1 MRVAAFPADAPFLP
15 ALAQAWLAAP
25 GDPTE
30 GLLILPSR
38 RSARALAGAFLQA
51 NQSKAL
57 LLPRI
62 IALGAVDE
70 AGLTITDQLSLPPA
84 VSALTRQAMLARL
97 ILARNGKNGAPS
109 KISSAWNLAADLAA
123 LLDEADLAEINLADA
138 LPGLVDGEL
147 ASHWQTTLE
156 FLNIVTHAWPAILLE
171 IGMINPIQRQN
182 LLMDAQ
188 NAAWQ
193 RTPPRMKIWLVTRA
207 ANPALQRLAKTIAAL
222 PGGAIICP
230 GYDTDMATAG
240 WEAVDDTHP
249 QKSIA
254 SLLVALGVRHEE
266 IQIWP
271 SAVSKVPAGRQALL
285 SKAMLP
291 APCLTEWQN
300 PDTAKPEGMLKLVT
314 RDEHEE
320 ARAIAMALR
329 DAMEQ
334 TELTAALITPDR
346 NLAQRVA
353 ANLRR
358 FGIIADD
365 SAGEALADTPPAI
378 FLRLLARAV
387 ADDFAPL
394 PLLALLK
401 HPLTA
406 NRQAPEICRE
416 NARQL
421 EISALRGPR
430 PGAGFD
436 GIKFRLKDE
445 KFLTERAFVE
455 RLEYNLAPVINLPL
469 VNNPAKA
476 LSALI
481 KTAENLAASD
491 VEEGVSRLW
500 TGEAGAA
507 LSTLLSEILTA
518 IATLPDIP
526 PAELSNLL
534 DAILMGHVVRRPRTK
549 DGHPRVAIWG
559 IQEANLQSVD
569 FAVLAGLVENVW
581 PGIAEPGPW
590 MSRPMRNKAGLPA
603 VEQEIGLSAND
614 FFSLCSQTPTVILSV
629 PKRRE
634 RAPAVP
640 ARWITRLDALLR
652 GSASPMPLHDAA
664 NWAAQVDMPQQRIL
678 RPRPTPKPPAEK
690 RPTKLSITDIATLIT
705 DPYSIYI
712 NKILRIRKLNELDEE
727 SDAGLFGNI
736 VHDGLEVF
744 FGSDPDF
751 QSPDAAQKLNTALQ
765 LAMRA
770 GRPRPALEHWWAAR
784 LQRIANWVI
793 ATELERRTK
802 WGAPLRL
809 ALELDAEM
817 NIPPNFILS
826 GRADRIETRQDGSIF
841 ILDYKTGTA
850 PDGKKLQSGA
860 APQLPLEAVMAESG
874 SFGAD
879 YHGIVTELGVWK
891 LSGRRVEGEDKA
903 LIRDPDI
910 LRDIIDQAGKKIPI
924 LFQKFAKQS
933 TPYLAMPHPD
943 RILGHDNFQN
953 ISRRSEWIN
962 DEPAND
968 IDA

>member
-15 ALAQAWLAAP
+15 ALARAWLAAP
-25 GDPTE
+25 GDSTE

-70 AGLTITDQLSLPPA
+70 AGLTITEQLNLPPA
-84 VSALTRQAMLARL
+84 VPALTRQTMLAKL
-97 ILARNGKNGAPS
+97 ILARHGKNGAPT
-109 KISSAWNLAADLAA
+109 KISSAWSLAADLAA
-123 LLDEADLAEINLADA
+123 LLDEADLAEINLADT
-138 LPGLVDGEL
+138 LPHLVGGEL

-156 FLNIVTHAWPAILLE
+156 FLNIVTHAWPAILNE
-171 IGMINPIQRQN
+171 MGMINPVHRQN

-193 RTPPRMKIWLVTRA
+193 RTPPHAKIWLVARA
-207 ANPALQRLAKTIAAL
+207 ANPALQRLAKTIAEL
-222 PGGAIICP
+222 PAGAIICP
-230 GYDTDMATAG
+230 GYDTNMATAG
-240 WEAVDDTHP
+240 WEAVGDTHP

-254 SLLVALGVRHEE
+254 ALLISLGVRQEE

-271 SAVSKVPAGRQALL
+271 SIASKVPAGRSALISKALL
-285 SKAMLP
+285 PASCLP
-291 APCLTEWQN
+291 DWQT
-300 PDTAKPEGMLKLVT
+300 PDTAKPDGLYKLVT

-320 ARAIAMALR
+320 SRAIALALR

-334 TELTAALITPDR
+334 PDLTAALITPDR
-346 NLAQRVA
+346 NLAQRVT

-365 SAGEALADTPPAI
+365 SAGETLADTPPAT

-406 NRQAPEICRE
+406 NQQAPEICRE

-421 EISALRGPR
+421 EIAALRGPR

-436 GIKFRLKDE
+436 GIKFRLQGE
-445 KFLTERAFVE
+445 KHKTERDFLE
-455 RLEYNLAPVINLPL
+455 RLELNLAPVINLPL
-469 VNNPAKA
+469 ANNPAEA
-476 LSALI
+476 LRALI
-481 KTAENLAASD
+481 ETAENLATSD
-491 VEEGVSRLW
+491 VETGASRLW
-500 TGEAGAA
+500 TGEAGQG
-507 LSTLLSEILTA
+507 LSELLIEIFNA
-518 IATLPDIP
+518 VAPLPDIP
-526 PAELSNLL
+526 PDELGKFLDVILL
-534 DAILMGHVVRRPRTK
+534 GHVVRRPRTK

-569 FAVLAGLVENVW
+569 LAVLAGLVEGVW
-581 PGIAEPGPW
+581 PSIAEPGPW
-590 MSRPMRNKAGLPA
+590 MSRPMRSKAGLPA
-603 VEQEIGLSAND
+603 AEQEIGLSAND
-614 FFSLCSQTPTVILSV
+614 FFSLCCQTPTVILSV

-640 ARWITRLDALLR
+640 ARWITRLDALLH
-652 GSASPMPLHDAA
+652 GIASPMTLHDAA
-664 NWAAQVDMPQQRIL
+664 GWAAQIDMPEERLL
-678 RPRPTPKPPAEK
+678 RPRPRPKPPAEK

-712 NKILRIRKLNELDEE
+712 GKILRIKQLDELDEE

-736 VHDGLEVF
+736 VHDGLEEF
-744 FGSDPDF
+744 FSTNPDF
-751 QSPDAAQKLNTALQ
+751 LSPDAPRQLNSALQ
-765 LAMRA
+765 IAMRA

-784 LQRIANWVI
+784 LQRIAHWVVE
-793 ATELERRTK
+793 TELERRLK
-802 WGAPLRL
+802 WGAPSHL
-809 ALELDAEM
+809 ALEIEAEL
-817 NIPPNFILS
+817 NIPPNFTLT
-826 GRADRIETRQDGSIF
+826 GRADRIERRADGSVF

-860 APQLPLEAVMAESG
+860 APQLPLEAVMAEAG
-874 SFGAD
+874 AFGPD
-879 YHGIVTELGVWK
+879 FLGIVTELAVWK

-903 LIRDPDI
+903 LIRDPEL
-910 LRDIIDQAGKKIPI
+910 LRAIIEQADKKLPV
-924 LFQKFAKQS
+924 LFKKFAKQS

-943 RILGHDNFQN
+943 RVLGHDNFQD

-962 DEPAND
+962 DE
-968 IDA
+968 

>member
-15 ALAQAWLAAP
+15 ALAQAWLKAS

-38 RSARALAGAFLQA
+38 RSARALAGAFLQV

-70 AGLTITDQLSLPPA
+70 AGLTITEQLNLPPA
-84 VSALTRQAMLARL
+84 VPALTRQTMLAKL
-97 ILARNGKNGAPS
+97 ILARNGKNGAPT
-109 KISSAWNLAADLAA
+109 KISSAWSLAADLAA

-138 LPGLVDGEL
+138 LPNLVSGEL

-156 FLNIVTHAWPAILLE
+156 FLNIVTHAWPAILYE
-171 IGMINPIQRQN
+171 MGMINPIQRQN

-188 NAAWQ
+188 NAAWR
-193 RTPPRMKIWLVTRA
+193 RTPPRMKIWLVARA

-222 PGGAIICP
+222 PEGAIICP
-230 GYDTDMATAG
+230 GYDTNMATAG
-240 WEAVDDTHP
+240 WEAVEDTHP

-254 SLLVALGVRHEE
+254 SLLVSLGIRHEE

-271 SAVSKVPAGRQALL
+271 AGPSKVPTGRSALISKALL
-285 SKAMLP
+285 PASCLP
-291 APCLTEWQN
+291 EWLT
-300 PDTAKPEGMLKLVT
+300 PDTMTPEGLFKLVT

-320 ARAIAMALR
+320 SRAIAMALR

-334 TELTAALITPDR
+334 PGRTAALITPDR
-346 NLAQRVA
+346 SLAHRVS

-358 FGIIADD
+358 FGIVADD
-365 SAGEALADTPPAI
+365 SAGEALAVTPPAI

-387 ADDFAPL
+387 ANDFAPL

-406 NRQAPEICRE
+406 NQQAPEMCRE

-436 GIKFRLKDE
+436 GIKFRLQDDKHQIERD
-445 KFLTERAFVE
+445 FLE
-455 RLEYNLAPVINLPL
+455 RLELNLTPVINLPL
-469 VNNPAKA
+469 ANNPAKA
-476 LSALI
+476 LRALVE
-481 KTAENLAASD
+481 TAENLAASD
-491 VEEGVSRLW
+491 VEDGASRLW
-500 TGEAGAA
+500 TGEAGYA
-507 LSTLLSEILTA
+507 LSELLSEILTD

-526 PAELSNLL
+526 PVELSNLL
-534 DAILMGHVVRRPRTK
+534 DVILMGHVVRRPRTK

-569 FAVLAGLVENVW
+569 FAVLAGLVEGVW

-603 VEQEIGLSAND
+603 AEQEIGLSAND
-614 FFSLCSQTPTVILSV
+614 FFSLCCQTPTVILSV

-640 ARWITRLDALLR
+640 ARWITRLDALLH
-652 GSASPMPLHDAA
+652 GIAKPMASHDAA
-664 NWAAQVDMPQQRIL
+664 SWAIQIDMPRQRLL

-690 RPTKLSITDIATLIT
+690 RPTRLSITDIATLIT

-712 NKILRIRKLNELDEE
+712 TKILRIRKLNELDEE
-727 SDAGLFGNI
+727 SDAGFFGNI
-736 VHDGLEVF
+736 VHDGLEAF
-744 FGSDPDF
+744 FASSPDF
-751 QSPDAAQKLNTALQ
+751 QSPDAPQKLNSALQ
-765 LAMRA
+765 VAMRA
-770 GRPRPALEHWWAAR
+770 GRPRPALEDWWAAR
-784 LQRIANWVI
+784 LQRIANWVVE
-793 ATELERRTK
+793 TELERRLQ
-802 WGAPLRL
+802 WGVPSHL
-809 ALELDAEM
+809 ALELDAEL
-817 NIPPNFILS
+817 NIPPNFTLT
-826 GRADRIETRQDGSIF
+826 GRADRIEKRADGSIF

-850 PDGKKLQSGA
+850 PDGKKLQSGT
-860 APQLPLEAVMAESG
+860 APQLPLEAVMAEAG
-874 SFGAD
+874 AFGPD
-879 YHGIVTELGVWK
+879 YHGIVAELAVWK

-903 LIRDPDI
+903 LIRDPET
-910 LRDIIDQAGKKIPI
+910 LRDIIEQAGKKLPI
-924 LFQKFAKQS
+924 LFNKFAKQS

-943 RILGHDNFQN
+943 RVLSHDNFQD

-968 IDA
+968 LDA